1 MALGGLCWVPVLWST
16 EAPWMGDQ
24 PNLHPP
30 APPTRSH
37 PTAWAAYAACALAWL
52 SAVPSFYWALG
63 GTAGLDTVGGAIE
76 QLARTRDPAG
86 IALGL
91 GAGVL
96 KVAGGLLALAL
107 VRPGGPRHP
116 SPAAGRRRLDRQC
129 GADLLWRPA
138 GGGGGLGVG
147 QADQPLRSHRP
158 DRAAMARFS
167 VGPVVP
173 GLGSPARRGCLAVR
187 SGIPP
192 SGDTMNQSA
201 MASRLRDSRMRRGL
215 QQLSR
220 STLRRYEPN
229 F

>member
-1 MALGGLCWVPVLWST
+1 MALGGLCWVLVLWST

-76 QLARTRDPAG
+76 ELARTRDPAG

-107 VRPGGPRHP
+107 VRPWGQAIPGRLLGGVAWAASVVLTGYGGLLVAVGALVLGGLI
-116 SPAAGRRRLDRQC
+116 SPAGPIDRTALRWHVFLWDLWFLVWGLLLGVAAWQYGRESRRRRT
-129 GADLLWRPA
+129 R
-138 GGGGGLGVG
+138 
-147 QADQPLRSHRP
+147 
-158 DRAAMARFS
+158 
-167 VGPVVP
+167 
-173 GLGSPARRGCLAVR
+173 
-187 SGIPP
+187 
-192 SGDTMNQSA
+192 
-201 MASRLRDSRMRRGL
+201 
-215 QQLSR
+215 
-220 STLRRYEPN
+220 
-229 F
+229 